1 MRLGGENMINVRKLK
16 AKIVENGKTITE
28 MSQVLG
34 INPSTFYR
42 KLKQNSFEIGEAD
55 VIVRELKLSI
65 EEANAIFFSQIVA

>member
-1 MRLGGENMINVRKLK
+1 MIDVRKLK
-16 AKIVENGKTITE
+16 GKIVENGKSVVE

-42 KLKQNSFEIGEAD
+42 KMKKNSFEIGEVD
-55 VIVRELKLSI
+55 VMVRELCLSK

>member
-1 MRLGGENMINVRKLK
+1 MIDVRKLK
-16 AKIVENGKTITE
+16 GKIVENGKSVVE

-42 KLKQNSFEIGEAD
+42 KMKRNSFEIGEVD
-55 VIVRELKLSI
+55 VMVRELCLSK

>member
-1 MRLGGENMINVRKLK
+1 MVNVRKLK

-28 MSQVLG
+28 ISQVLG

-55 VIVRELKLSI
+55 VIVRELELSI
-65 EEANAIFFSQIVA
+65 EDANAIFFSQIVA

>member
-1 MRLGGENMINVRKLK
+1 MVNVRKLK

-55 VIVRELKLSI
+55 VIVRELGLSV
-65 EEANAIFFSQIVA
+65 EDANAIFFSQIVA